1 MLISHRKKFIYT
13 KTVKTAG
20 TSVESYFEKYCMP
33 EGEWQFI
40 NKRDQY
46 VSGSGVIGARG
57 ADVSR
62 FDWYNHMPASGI
74 RDKIG
79 IDDWENYF
87 KFCVVRNPFDKLV
100 SLFFFNKE
108 KGALGIEETG
118 GTVECF
124 RAWISK
130 GVPVPDRRQYL
141 IKGRVCIDY
150 FIRYENL
157 AHGIKSVC
165 DHLGLAFEPQN
176 IPSLKSGFRDQSIEV
191 REFYSEDMVQLVCK
205 AYEFELKEFGYTFPS

>member
-33 EGEWQFI
+33 EGEWQFAD
-40 NKRDQY
+40 KRNQY
-46 VSGSGVIGARG
+46 VGVSGIIGARG
-57 ADVSR
+57 PDIKGSE
-62 FDWYNHMPASGI
+62 WYNHMSAADI
-74 RDKIG
+74 RSKIG
-79 IDDWENYF
+79 AHVWDSYF

-100 SLFFFNKE
+100 SMFFFRKE
-108 KGALGIEETG
+108 KGTLEVEDKGET
-118 GTVECF
+118 VDCF

-141 IKGRVCIDY
+141 DKGEICMNY

-157 AHGIKSVC
+157 ANDIKSVC
-165 DHLGLAFEPQN
+165 DHLGLPFESYN
-176 IPSLKSGFRDQSIEV
+176 IPTLKSGIRDQSIEIHD
-191 REFYSEDMVQLVCK
+191 FYSEEIVQMVSK
-205 AYEFELKEFGYTFPS
+205 AYEFELKEFGYRFPT